1 MGIEFIGR
9 IIKTSLVVSVF
20 VLIFGSV
27 YYDWNYS
34 LGISIGLAYNCVN
47 LWLIMGL
54 VRRFVTLGERK
65 PVPILAFSM
74 IKFPLFY
81 FVGYL
86 IMKVDIVPVSSL
98 VTGFTLLFG
107 IIVLKVLGRLV
118 AGSSWMNL
126 ADSKKGASQ

>member
-1 MGIEFIGR
+1 MGLEFIGR
-9 IIKTSLVVSVF
+9 IIKTSLVISAF

-34 LGISIGLAYNCVN
+34 LGISIGLAYNCEN

-54 VRRFVTLGERK
+54 VKRFVTLGERK
-65 PVPILAFSM
+65 PIQILAFSM
-74 IKFPLFY
+74 IKFPLFN

-86 IMKVDIVPVSSL
+86 IMKADIVPVSSL

-107 IIVLKVLGRLV
+107 IIVLKVLGCLIV
-118 AGSSWMNL
+118 NSNWMNL
-126 ADSKKGASQ
+126 ADSKRGASQ

>member
-9 IIKTSLVVSVF
+9 IIKTSLVVSAF

-54 VRRFVTLGERK
+54 VRRFVTLGERR

-81 FVGYL
+81 FIGYL

-107 IIVLKVLGRLV
+107 IIVLKVLGRLM
-118 AGSSWMNL
+118 AGSNWMDL
-126 ADSKKGASQ
+126 ADSKKRASQ

>member
-1 MGIEFIGR
+1 MGLEFIGR
-9 IIKTSLVVSVF
+9 IIKTSLVVSAF
-20 VLIFGSV
+20 VLIFGAV

-54 VRRFVTLGERK
+54 VRRFVTPGERK

-86 IMKVDIVPVSSL
+86 IMKAGIVPVSSL

-107 IIVLKVLGRLV
+107 IIVLKVLGRLIV
-118 AGSSWMNL
+118 SSNWMNL
-126 ADSKKGASQ
+126 ADSKRGASQ